1 MENLNVT
8 TAPKTGTFQMRINP
22 EIKEQLESIY
32 ARNGLTLTDA
42 INVFLQQSLH
52 AEGLPFLVS
61 PDNAAF
67 MKAKAAKI
75 LMAELQKG
83 VDSGEKQGWIPEDEA
98 YRILGVDE

>member
-8 TAPKTGTFQMRINP
+8 TAPKTGTFQMRINL
-22 EIKEQLESIY
+22 EIKEQLENIY

-61 PDNAAF
+61 PDNEAF
-67 MKAKAAKI
+67 MKTKAAKI

-83 VDSGEKQGWIPEDEA
+83 IDTGDKYGWISEDEA
-98 YRILGVDE
+98 HRILGVE

>member
-22 EIKEQLESIY
+22 EIKERLENIY

-52 AEGLPFLVS
+52 TGGLPFLLS
-61 PDNAAF
+61 PDNQEY
-67 MKAKAAKI
+67 MKAKAVKI

-83 VDSGEKQGWIPEDEA
+83 IDSGEKHGWIPEDEA
-98 YRILGVDE
+98 YRILGGDE